1 MDTKLFIAE
10 KPSVAKAIA
19 AEIGVASRAD
29 GYLTCRDGT
38 LITWC
43 FGHLLE
49 QAEPDDYLPDDIPK
63 TKKGRKIW
71 RLQDLPIIPSA
82 WLSRARTD
90 RGVKKQLTTIGKLL
104 KQPDVT
110 VVVNAGDPDREGQL
124 LVDEVLEHYKCRKPV
139 KRFWVSA
146 VDPASIRKGLAAL
159 KENVDYAGMRDAAR
173 GRSRA
178 DWLLGMNLS
187 RAYTLTQSGGLIA
200 VGRVQTPT
208 LAMVARRDYAVRNF
222 VPQPYLSISADLE
235 AKACRFRAK
244 WKPREGQPGMDEEG
258 KLLID
263 LDIGRQL
270 VEKLRQEKTATVTSS
285 VTKRKKAFQP
295 KAYSLADIQIEASR
309 MFGMSAEE
317 TLKVCQSLYEVHK
330 ITSYPRTD
338 CGYLPESQ
346 HPDAPAVLAAI
357 AKTFP
362 ATQKAV
368 ERADPTIKSPTF
380 NDKKVTAHH
389 GIVPVANTA
398 HWEKLSPAEQKIY
411 RLIARRYIANF
422 FPVHEYDATE
432 IRFDLGGETFVA
444 TGKVVVVKG
453 WKVLFE
459 KTEAEKAAEAAGKAA
474 AAKKKSAKAKADA
487 DGEEDEESDQ
497 ALPTLVKGDVAD
509 VLDVLGREDQTKPP
523 SYFTEGTL
531 IAAME
536 NVWRS
541 FDDPH
546 LQEKL
551 KEAGGIG
558 TPATRASIIQEL
570 KRKNYLETEKKFLH
584 CTEEGRNVLIVASP
598 KVRSAA
604 MTAAFETKLS
614 QIERGEYGLD
624 QFVAEYEAFICEEI
638 ERAKTAPVVVKEP
651 VGGASSAGSA
661 SAGSGRASSWRSSS
675 GTRSRSAAGSRTG
688 TKTATKTGT
697 KRTTK
702 TGTSTR
708 TRTRAA
714 GESSA
719 STSTS
724 AAPAVPAVRAPKWR
738 AEAKPTAEAVEPVLP
753 FDVGGVDG
761 FDTSDMPPMPPWP
774 EDDGSFPT
782 Y

>member
-1 MDTKLFIAE
+1 M
-10 KPSVAKAIA
+10 
-19 AEIGVASRAD
+19 
-29 GYLTCRDGT
+29 
-38 LITWC
+38 
-43 FGHLLE
+43 
-49 QAEPDDYLPDDIPK
+49 
-63 TKKGRKIW
+63 
-71 RLQDLPIIPSA
+71 
-82 WLSRARTD
+82 
-90 RGVKKQLTTIGKLL
+90 
-104 KQPDVT
+104 
-110 VVVNAGDPDREGQL
+110 
-124 LVDEVLEHYKCRKPV
+124 
-139 KRFWVSA
+139 
-146 VDPASIRKGLAAL
+146 
-159 KENVDYAGMRDAAR
+159 
-173 GRSRA
+173 
-178 DWLLGMNLS
+178 
-187 RAYTLTQSGGLIA
+187 
-200 VGRVQTPT
+200 
-208 LAMVARRDYAVRNF
+208 
-222 VPQPYLSISADLE
+222 
-235 AKACRFRAK
+235 
-244 WKPREGQPGMDEEG
+244 
-258 KLLID
+258 
-263 LDIGRQL
+263 
-270 VEKLRQEKTATVTSS
+270 
-285 VTKRKKAFQP
+285 
-295 KAYSLADIQIEASR
+295 
-309 MFGMSAEE
+309 
-317 TLKVCQSLYEVHK
+317 
-330 ITSYPRTD
+330 
-338 CGYLPESQ
+338 
-346 HPDAPAVLAAI
+346 
-357 AKTFP
+357 
-362 ATQKAV
+362 
-368 ERADPTIKSPTF
+368 
-380 NDKKVTAHH
+380 
-389 GIVPVANTA
+389 
-398 HWEKLSPAEQKIY
+398 
-411 RLIARRYIANF
+411 
-422 FPVHEYDATE
+422 
-432 IRFDLGGETFVA
+432 
-444 TGKVVVVKG
+444 
-453 WKVLFE
+453 FE

-474 AAKKKSAKAKADA
+474 AAKKKSAKAKTDA

-724 AAPAVPAVRAPKWR
+724 AAPAIRSPKWR
-738 AEAKPTAEAVEPVLP
+738 AEAKPAAPVEPVLP
-753 FDVGGVDG
+753 FDAGGVDG
-761 FDTSDMPPMPPWP
+761 FDTPDMPPAPPWP

>member
-1 MDTKLFIAE
+1 
-10 KPSVAKAIA
+10 
-19 AEIGVASRAD
+19 
-29 GYLTCRDGT
+29 
-38 LITWC
+38 
-43 FGHLLE
+43 
-49 QAEPDDYLPDDIPK
+49 
-63 TKKGRKIW
+63 
-71 RLQDLPIIPSA
+71 
-82 WLSRARTD
+82 
-90 RGVKKQLTTIGKLL
+90 
-104 KQPDVT
+104 
-110 VVVNAGDPDREGQL
+110 
-124 LVDEVLEHYKCRKPV
+124 
-139 KRFWVSA
+139 
-146 VDPASIRKGLAAL
+146 
-159 KENVDYAGMRDAAR
+159 
-173 GRSRA
+173 
-178 DWLLGMNLS
+178 
-187 RAYTLTQSGGLIA
+187 
-200 VGRVQTPT
+200 
-208 LAMVARRDYAVRNF
+208 
-222 VPQPYLSISADLE
+222 
-235 AKACRFRAK
+235 
-244 WKPREGQPGMDEEG
+244 
-258 KLLID
+258 
-263 LDIGRQL
+263 
-270 VEKLRQEKTATVTSS
+270 
-285 VTKRKKAFQP
+285 
-295 KAYSLADIQIEASR
+295 

-398 HWEKLSPAEQKIY
+398 VWEKLSAAEQKIY

-459 KTEAEKAAEAAGKAA
+459 KTEAEKVAEAAGKAA
-474 AAKKKSAKAKADA
+474 AAKRKSAKAKADA

-497 ALPTLVKGDVAD
+497 PLPTLVKGDVAD

-651 VGGASSAGSA
+651 VGAASSAGSA

-675 GTRSRSAAGSRTG
+675 GTRSRSVAGTRTG
-688 TKTATKTGT
+688 TKTAAKTGA

-702 TGTSTR
+702 TGTGSGSASGTAGTSTR

-714 GESSA
+714 GSSSA
-719 STSTS
+719 SGSPTSS
-724 AAPAVPAVRAPKWR
+724 APAVRAPKWR
-738 AEAKPTAEAVEPVLP
+738 AEAKPAVAPVEPVLP
-753 FDVGGVDG
+753 FDAGGVDG